1 MFYCDDCAEKNGYP
15 QSIIRSVGPCEVCG
29 KVDVCSDMPSS
40 NLPKP
45 EEKLEKHIEIGLDM
59 IGPPAEGIPVAEQFV
74 GEWKKREIEKM
85 AWQIFLSKTG
95 LRFTRELTAE
105 EKKQVIDV
113 DGYYFEQAEKLYEKR
128 QRALLNK
135 KYPVIEVPADGKSD
149 WGEGGYCLC
158 FVYSKYNGNFVLKG
172 YLREVKEYLKK
183 NYTHYFYNLSI
194 WHQGFSRDIWYFWKK
209 DIGIFDVTIKERKKG
224 KKTQI
229 RPYSSYGDDLN
240 KMSEEELKAKTFY
253 FKRLPKRWIPEFDKL

>member
-1 MFYCDDCAEKNGYP
+1 MEDNK
-15 QSIIRSVGPCEVCG
+15 RS
-29 KVDVCSDMPSS
+29 
-40 NLPKP
+40 
-45 EEKLEKHIEIGLDM
+45 
-59 IGPPAEGIPVAEQFV
+59 
-74 GEWKKREIEKM
+74 EIEKI
-85 AWQIFLSKTG
+85 AWQIFLSRLG
-95 LRFTRELTAE
+95 LSFKRELTDE
-105 EKKQVIDV
+105 EKKEVTEV
-113 DGYYFEQAEKLYEKR
+113 ESYAYYRQEAEKVYAKK

-135 KYPVIEVPADGKSD
+135 KYPVIEVRASGKSN

-194 WHQGFSRDIWYFWKK
+194 WHQGFSRDIWYFWKN

-224 KKTQI
+224 KKTQV

-240 KMSEEELKAKTFY
+240 KMSEEELKTKTFY
-253 FKRLPKRWIPEFDKL
+253 FKRLPKRWIPEFDTL